1 MESLRR
7 LLASLADTREADAR
21 LLDHTMV
28 LYGSNLGDANIHD
41 TTNLPIILAGGGFR
55 HGRHVAYSREHN
67 TPLCNL
73 FVTMLERLGVKD
85 AAFASSTGTIAD
97 L

>member
-1 MESLRR
+1 
-7 LLASLADTREADAR
+7 
-21 LLDHTMV
+21 
-28 LYGSNLGDANIHD
+28 
-41 TTNLPIILAGGGFR
+41 
-55 HGRHVAYSREHN
+55 VAYSREHN